1 MTTPAPP
8 EPSHPGPTP
17 PEPSQPAPTTSGGG
31 ATRTQCPRDADL
43 PHLVAAAL
51 ARWGLRGADVV
62 GVRRS
67 YNTVVHVEVGHR
79 HLALR
84 VAPRVGVHAP
94 GSDEAERTL
103 LDHLAAAGAAVP
115 RVHPTI
121 DGAASTT
128 VDGPHGR
135 VTCMLLDWVPG
146 SEVPR
151 PATPGDAADLGRLSA
166 TLHDAA
172 PTAPG
177 PPSGVL
183 DGRRVLTFHVPDRLG
198 EAGDHA
204 PLLLA
209 ARASA
214 QRALDD
220 LWSSAPEPPR
230 LLHGDLTPANVV
242 RSGDRLVPIDFQDAL
257 RGHPEQDVAIT
268 LVRLARD
275 DAADGGERC
284 AAFRAGYEAVR
295 PWPLTPDVAPH
306 LAAARSV
313 QLANLGLVLRNP
325 GLAEHLD
332 LHARALRPY
341 VERSGAAAADR

>member
-8 EPSHPGPTP
+8 EPSHPA
-17 PEPSQPAPTTSGGG
+17 STTSGGG
-31 ATRTQCPRDADL
+31 ATRTQGPGDADV
-43 PHLVAAAL
+43 PRLVAAAL
-51 ARWGLRGADVV
+51 ARWGLSGADVI
-62 GVRRS
+62 GVSRS
-67 YNTVVHVEVGHR
+67 YNTVVHVEVARR

-84 VAPRVGVHAP
+84 VSPRVGVHGP
-94 GSDEAERTL
+94 GSAEAERAL
-103 LDHLAAAGAAVP
+103 LDHLAAAGVAVP
-115 RVHPTI
+115 RVHPTS
-121 DGAASTT
+121 DGAASAT
-128 VDGPHGR
+128 VDAPQGS

-172 PTAPG
+172 PTAPR

-183 DGRRVLTFHVPDRLG
+183 DGRRVLTFHVPDRLA

-204 PLLLA
+204 RLLLA

-220 LWSSAPEPPR
+220 LWSSATEPPR
-230 LLHGDLTPANVV
+230 LLHGDLTPANAV

-275 DAADGGERC
+275 DDADGGARC

-306 LAAARSV
+306 LAAVRSL
-313 QLANLGLVLRNP
+313 QLANLGLALRNP
-325 GLAEHLD
+325 GLAEHLE

-341 VERSGAAAADR
+341 VERSGAAPADR